1 MLKNLFLSLPT
12 NIFIKLNFLREDYVG
27 TNLNFDIFY
36 NFFLGFT
43 IAIGLT
49 IISYL
54 LGKKI
59 YNLLFKRVNTLNI
72 NYLLYIAL
80 GYITF
85 STGIALLGFFS
96 YLNPTAISLYL
107 ILILLI
113 SLHPF
118 NKIRLTFNNIYAGFV
133 KKIIHLKINKFIF
146 IWLSLF
152 IVLALINLI
161 NPEIREDQYHVDLP
175 KIYLEQQTIMIPPKE
190 GLRVSASPLLS
201 EMTYLVGIFIWSE
214 ESARYIHFIFY
225 ILVLLTLIEFSKI
238 NNYKFSIYAPLLFA
252 TAPVVIHETSSM
264 YVDFQWIFFFLLS
277 ILILIYN
284 KKNAYSTIALS
295 GLLLG
300 SMLASKLWTIVFIP
314 TSILFILIITNKIQT
329 KLKYVTLFIATCL
342 IIPSIWLLRSFL
354 LTGTPLYPAFIND
367 LTLENKVVGINL
379 LNFFGINYPLF
390 NPISYINVFSPLFF
404 LGILLFLYKI
414 KNNLRL
420 ISKLAIFKYFILTL
434 FLYLSLHYQ
443 FGRYLLGLY
452 VLFIFVASIGINNLL
467 AKFKYS
473 VYFINFI
480 LIILFSYYLINSLLI
495 IPYSIGITDKNKY
508 LTRILSRDNS
518 SYYDFG
524 KKFDKYISKNDSV
537 ATYKI
542 FGYYY
547 ANFRFLDVNFIL
559 DKNNKNFDTFKEKGI
574 TKIFL
579 KDYNMKDFC
588 KNIQLKNC
596 DSSKYTLISS
606 YNDFPNYYLYII
618 K

>member
-284 KKNAYSTIALS
+284 KK
-295 GLLLG
+295 
-300 SMLASKLWTIVFIP
+300 ML
-314 TSILFILIITNKIQT
+314 IQ
-329 KLKYVTLFIATCL
+329 
-342 IIPSIWLLRSFL
+342 P
-354 LTGTPLYPAFIND
+354 
-367 LTLENKVVGINL
+367 
-379 LNFFGINYPLF
+379 
-390 NPISYINVFSPLFF
+390 
-404 LGILLFLYKI
+404 
-414 KNNLRL
+414 
-420 ISKLAIFKYFILTL
+420 
-434 FLYLSLHYQ
+434 
-443 FGRYLLGLY
+443 
-452 VLFIFVASIGINNLL
+452 
-467 AKFKYS
+467 
-473 VYFINFI
+473 
-480 LIILFSYYLINSLLI
+480 
-495 IPYSIGITDKNKY
+495 
-508 LTRILSRDNS
+508 
-518 SYYDFG
+518 
-524 KKFDKYISKNDSV
+524 
-537 ATYKI
+537 
-542 FGYYY
+542 
-547 ANFRFLDVNFIL
+547 
-559 DKNNKNFDTFKEKGI
+559 
-574 TKIFL
+574 
-579 KDYNMKDFC
+579 
-588 KNIQLKNC
+588 
-596 DSSKYTLISS
+596 
-606 YNDFPNYYLYII
+606 
-618 K
+618 

>member
-1 MLKNLFLSLPT
+1 MLKDLFLSLPT
-12 NIFIKLNFLREDYVG
+12 NIFIKLNFLKEDYIG
-27 TNLNFDIFY
+27 TNLNFNIFY

-59 YNLLFKRVNTLNI
+59 HNLLFKRVSTLNI

-96 YLNPTAISLYL
+96 FLNRTAISLYL
-107 ILILLI
+107 ILILLV
-113 SLHPF
+113 SLYPF
-118 NKIRLTFNNIYAGFV
+118 NKIILTFNNIYMGFV
-133 KKIIHLKINKFIF
+133 KKLNQIKINKFIF
-146 IWLSLF
+146 FWLALF
-152 IVLALINLI
+152 IFLTLVNLI

-175 KIYLEQQTIMIPPKE
+175 KIYLEHHTIMIPPKE

-201 EMTYLVGIFIWSE
+201 EMTYLVGIFLWTN

-225 ILVLLTLIEFSKI
+225 ILVLLTLIEFSKL

-277 ILILIYN
+277 ILVLIYN
-284 KKNAYSTIALS
+284 KKNTYSTIALS

-300 SMLASKLWTIVFIP
+300 GMLATKLWTIVFIP
-314 TSILFILIITNKIQT
+314 VSILFILIITNKTRT
-329 KLKYVTLFIATCL
+329 KLQHATLFIVTCSL
-342 IIPSIWLLRSFL
+342 IPSIWFLRSFL
-354 LTGTPLYPAFIND
+354 LTGTPLYPAFIYD
-367 LTLENKVVGINL
+367 LTLENKVVGFSL

-390 NPISYINVFSPLFF
+390 NLISYINVFSPLFF
-404 LGILLFLYKI
+404 LGLFLFLYKI
-414 KNNLRL
+414 KDNLRSIL
-420 ISKLAIFKYFILTL
+420 KLAVFKYFILLL
-434 FLYLSLHYQ
+434 FLYFFLHYQ

-452 VLFIFVASIGINNLL
+452 VLFIFVASIGINNFLT
-467 AKFKYS
+467 KFKYS
-473 VYFINFI
+473 AYFINFI
-480 LIILFSYYLINSLLI
+480 LVILFSYYLINSLLV
-495 IPYSIGITDKNKY
+495 IPYSIGITDKNNY

-524 KKFDKYISKNDSV
+524 RKFDKYISKNDFV
-537 ATYKI
+537 ATYRI

-547 ANFRFLDVNFIL
+547 AHFRFLDVNFIL
-559 DKNNKNFDTFKEKGI
+559 DRNNRNFDIFKEKGV
-574 TKIFL
+574 TKIFT

-588 KNIQLKNC
+588 ENLKLKNC